1 MVQEVKSPGVVGST
15 EGKVFPLV
23 PGATRIGRARGS
35 DIQLADTGVSRNHA
49 QLSVDAHGR
58 VVILDLGSTNG
69 TFVLGTRVSNE
80 REVRLGS
87 LIGFG
92 PDAVLQLVPGPGE
105 PLAG

>member
-1 MVQEVKSPGVVGST
+1 MK
-15 EGKVFPLV
+15 
-23 PGATRIGRARGS
+23 
-35 DIQLADTGVSRNHA
+35 
-49 QLSVDAHGR
+49 
-58 VVILDLGSTNG
+58 LDLGSTNG